1 MSNNGIKA
9 TFICLCLSSL
19 IFSGAALAANQP
31 GQGKSK
37 AKNKVAVY
45 VLDSTSESFADLL
58 SPGVDLGR
66 NISSLF
72 QKKSGA
78 TWTIQNAFLFLPLA
92 QQKLDVIFA
101 FNSRNPLVG
110 WQPYAVN
117 PSVFNFNGDYFQPAI
132 LQAFYQEVAAVPEVS
147 SAAMMVM
154 GLPILGW
161 LAWRRQRDLQK

>member
-1 MSNNGIKA
+1 MRNGMKA
-9 TFICLCLSSL
+9 ILICLSLSSL
-19 IFSGAALAANQP
+19 IFSGAVLAANQP

-58 SPGVDLGR
+58 SPGVNLGQD
-66 NISSLF
+66 ISSLF
-72 QKKSGA
+72 QKKPGV
-78 TWTIQNAFLFLPLA
+78 TWTINNAFLFLPLA
-92 QQKLDVIFA
+92 QQKLDIVLT
-101 FNSRNPLVG
+101 FNSSNPLAG

-117 PSVFNFNGDYFQPAI
+117 PSVFNFNGNYFQPTI

-154 GLPILGW
+154 GLPVLGW
-161 LAWRRQRDLQK
+161 LAWRRQRNLRQ

>member
-1 MSNNGIKA
+1 MRNGMKA
-9 TFICLCLSSL
+9 TLICLSLSSL

-31 GQGKSK
+31 GQDKSK

-58 SPGVDLGR
+58 SPGVNLGQD
-66 NISSLF
+66 ISSLF
-72 QKKSGA
+72 QKKPGV
-78 TWTIQNAFLFLPLA
+78 TWTINNAFLFLPLA
-92 QQKLDVIFA
+92 QQKLDVVLT
-101 FNSRNPLVG
+101 FNSSNPLAG

-117 PSVFNFNGDYFQPAI
+117 PSVFNFNGNYFQPAI

-161 LAWRRQRDLQK
+161 LAWRRQRDLRQ

>member
-1 MSNNGIKA
+1 MRNIKA
-9 TFICLCLSSL
+9 TFICLSLSSL
-19 IFSGAALAANQP
+19 IFSATALAENQP
-31 GQGKSK
+31 GQDKSK

-66 NISSLF
+66 DISSLF
-72 QKKSGA
+72 QKKPGA
-78 TWTIQNAFLFLPLA
+78 TWTINNAFLFLPLA
-92 QQKLDVIFA
+92 QQKLDVVFA
-101 FNSRNPLVG
+101 FNSSNPLAG
-110 WQPYAVN
+110 WQPYSVN
-117 PSVFNFNGDYFQPAI
+117 PSVFNFNGGYFQPAI

-161 LAWRRQRDLQK
+161 LAWRRQRDLRQ

>member
-1 MSNNGIKA
+1 MRNIKA
-9 TFICLCLSSL
+9 TFICLSLSSL

-31 GQGKSK
+31 KQDKSK

-66 NISSLF
+66 DISSLF
-72 QKKSGA
+72 HKKPGA
-78 TWTIQNAFLFLPLA
+78 TWTINNAFLFLPVA
-92 QQKLDVIFA
+92 QQKLDVVFA
-101 FNSRNPLVG
+101 FNSSNPLAG
-110 WQPYAVN
+110 WQPYSVN
-117 PSVFNFNGDYFQPAI
+117 PSVFNFNGGYFQPAI

-161 LAWRRQRDLQK
+161 LAWRRQRDLGQ